1 VSAGKEILGWCS
13 VIKLGKAEVE
23 KTKIQTITIYNV
35 GLLLNF
41 IIIYWY
47 ILLSLNIIFL
57 E

>member
-1 VSAGKEILGWCS
+1 MSAGKEILGWCS

-41 IIIYWY
+41 IIICVTV
-47 ILLSLNIIFL
+47 S
-57 E
+57 